1 VAEAFAAFNLS
12 ALEGRPPF
20 FFSLGT
26 VGSKTAAEGGEN
38 AGIFDGTAGGRNE
51 GFTIVEGPGRVGNS
65 NGGKDTGGRKDI
77 PYYREMSFPSK
88 KFDPEL
94 PTNGSTSWVLVGASR
109 SGKSTL
115 MKYLYSKY
123 FKKCIT
129 MMFSMNHHADIYKD
143 FGSKILCA
151 DEYHPELIR
160 EAHEI
165 NRLTDNAYDF
175 CFIFDDYV
183 DIKAKND
190 PEITRLLTLY
200 RNSAQNSVFSS
211 QGRTLISAVGRNSA
225 NYVCIFKQQ
234 TNLEWENVIK
244 EYLAMHLPPKM
255 TMREMIEFCMAA
267 TRDHQFF
274 MLDNVLG
281 ECYISKLS
289 SAQIRD

>member
-1 VAEAFAAFNLS
+1 
-12 ALEGRPPF
+12 
-20 FFSLGT
+20 
-26 VGSKTAAEGGEN
+26 
-38 AGIFDGTAGGRNE
+38 
-51 GFTIVEGPGRVGNS
+51 
-65 NGGKDTGGRKDI
+65 
-77 PYYREMSFPSK
+77 MSFPSK

-115 MKYLYSKY
+115 MKWLYSN
-123 FKKCIT
+123 FFAKKCIT

-143 FGSKILCA
+143 FGSKILCV
-151 DEYHPELIR
+151 DEYHPQLIR

-165 NRLTDNAYDF
+165 NRLTDNAYEF

-200 RNSAQNSVFSS
+200 RNSAQNSIFSS

-225 NYVCIFKQQ
+225 NYVCVFKQQ

-289 SAQIRD
+289 AAQIRG